1 MCDGGKPV
9 EFGLS
14 GKTVVVTGGASGIGA
29 AIVEVLVAQK
39 AVPVILDKT
48 GPDLETLECL
58 RTRSPATDWITVD
71 LANDDQCRAAVS
83 DVLARH
89 GKIDALVNNAGINDA
104 VGLDAGPAEFR
115 KSLDRNL
122 VHYYTMAHLCVAE
135 IRRQRG
141 SIVNISSK
149 VALTGQG
156 GTSAYAAA
164 KGGVLG
170 LTREWAAELARD
182 GVRVNAVVPGETMTP
197 MYRAWLSGFDNPD
210 KKLEGIV
217 RNIPLS
223 NRMTKPAEI
232 ATSVVFLLSD
242 WAGHITGQSLVVD
255 GGYSDLDR
263 ALTSARDFV

>member
-1 MCDGGKPV
+1 M

-14 GKTVVVTGGASGIGA
+14 DKTVVVTGGAAGIGA
-29 AIVEVLVAQK
+29 AIVELLVTQGAI
-39 AVPVILDKT
+39 PVILDKT
-48 GPDLETLECL
+48 SPDMDRLEYL
-58 RTRSPATDWITVD
+58 RAKSPATDWITVD
-71 LANDDQCRAAVS
+71 LTNDDQCRAAVS
-83 DVLARH
+83 EVLQRH

-115 KSLDRNL
+115 NSLERNL
-122 VHYYTMAHLCVAE
+122 VHYYTLAHLCVPE
-135 IRRQRG
+135 IKLRRG

-170 LTREWAAELARD
+170 LTREWAAELACD

-197 MYRAWLSGFDNPD
+197 MYQTWLSGFDSPD
-210 KKLEGIV
+210 EKLARIV

-223 NRMTKPAEI
+223 NRMTTPAEI
-232 ATSVVFLLSD
+232 AASIVFLLSD
-242 WAGHITGQSLVVD
+242 WAGHMTGQSLVVD

-263 ALTSARDFV
+263 ALTSN

>member
-1 MCDGGKPV
+1 MLV

-14 GKTVVVTGGASGIGA
+14 DKIVIVTGGAAGIGA
-29 AIVEVLVAQK
+29 AIVEMLAAQR
-39 AVPVILDKT
+39 AIPVILDKT
-48 GPDLETLECL
+48 GPHPNTLECL
-58 RTRSPATDWITVD
+58 RPQSPVADWITVD
-71 LANDDQCRAAVS
+71 LTIDDQCRAAVS
-83 DVLARH
+83 EVLERH

-104 VGLDAGPAEFR
+104 VGLDAGPMEFR
-115 KSLDRNL
+115 NSLERNL
-122 VHYYTMAHLCVAE
+122 VHYYTMAHLCVPE
-135 IRRQRG
+135 IKRQRG

-164 KGGVLG
+164 KGGILG

-197 MYRAWLSGFDNPD
+197 MYQAWLSGFDSPD
-210 KKLEGIV
+210 EKLAGIV

-223 NRMTKPAEI
+223 KRMTKPAEI
-232 ATSVVFLLSD
+232 AASVVFLLSD
-242 WAGHITGQSLVVD
+242 WAGHMTGQSLVVD

-263 ALTSARDFV
+263 ALTST